1 MLSSKSDA
9 KTEARF
15 AARLDVL
22 MERVDTLAATVAT
35 TASAMAHK
43 DGEIATL
50 RRDLEAR
57 DETLAALAA
66 RVQSGSPAGDP
77 GGLKR
82 LEDAVASLAAE
93 RSKHGNTKQLEDI
106 AAKVGLLGQRLETL
120 SAAVSTTAAG
130 LAGRDGELAAIR
142 KRLESAGGSATTAA
156 STDPAVRSQLDELTS
171 TAAGTTAQLDTQA
184 AELAALKE
192 RLERRDAEQQAPAE
206 ELRAMLTT
214 LRTRVES
221 LDGLRA
227 GVTEDELDEKL
238 TETNEAVASLTKRI
252 DALAESLEA
261 TTGLGD
267 REHEL
272 DERITET
279 SDALASLAKRI
290 DALADSVEDATT
302 GLGDKEHELA
312 ALHRHFVE
320 SSGRVETIV
329 GDLREALGAFPDA
342 GPDTLAV
349 LDSRIETAT
358 TGLASVTS
366 RLEQL
371 ESARTDDRAGDLT
384 DRMDALDGRVAALAD
399 EISRAKTLWPVAL
412 RSLEARL
419 DDVARRPAGNPANPP
434 VSEASGNEP
443 EDLLA
448 GLRDSLHAMESV
460 AAELERS
467 SEQHADGAA
476 SVEQPDPGS
485 ETLEPEDVQ
494 EAVAGGA
501 RIVPL
506 RQSDP

>member
-57 DETLAALAA
+57 DETLAALVA
-66 RVQSGSPAGDP
+66 RVQSGSPAGDQ
-77 GGLKR
+77 GELKR
-82 LEDAVASLAAE
+82 LEEAVASLAAE
-93 RSKHGNTKQLEDI
+93 RSKHGNTKQLEDLT
-106 AAKVGLLGQRLETL
+106 AKVGLLGQRLETL

-130 LAGRDGELAAIR
+130 LAGRDGELAAMR
-142 KRLESAGGSATTAA
+142 KRLEAAGPSATAAA
-156 STDPAVRSQLDELTS
+156 SADPALRS
-171 TAAGTTAQLDTQA
+171 
-184 AELAALKE
+184 ELAALKE
-192 RLERRDAEQQAPAE
+192 RLERRDADQHAPAE

-227 GVTEDELDEKL
+227 GVTEDELDERL
-238 TETNEAVASLTKRI
+238 
-252 DALAESLEA
+252 
-261 TTGLGD
+261 
-267 REHEL
+267 
-272 DERITET
+272 TET

-290 DALADSVEDATT
+290 DALAESVEAATT
-302 GLGDKEHELA
+302 GLRDKEHELA

-329 GDLREALGAFPDA
+329 EDLREALGAFPDT
-342 GPDTLAV
+342 GPDALAAI
-349 LDSRIETAT
+349 DSRIDAAAA
-358 TGLASVTS
+358 GLASVTS

-371 ESARTDDRAGDLT
+371 ETARTDDRADALA
-384 DRMDALDGRVAALAD
+384 DRIDALDGRVSALAD

-419 DDVARRPAGNPANPP
+419 DDVARRPADPGPSP
-434 VSEASGNEP
+434 STLDASGTEP

-460 AAELERS
+460 AAELERA
-467 SEQHADGAA
+467 SEQDAKDDAA
-476 SVEQPDPGS
+476 SVDEPDPGS
-485 ETLEPEDVQ
+485 EKLEPADVQ

>member
-1 MLSSKSDA
+1 MLSSKNDA

-43 DGEIATL
+43 DGEIASL

-57 DETLAALAA
+57 DETLAALVA
-66 RVQSGSPAGDP
+66 RVQSGSPAGDQ
-77 GGLKR
+77 GDLKR
-82 LEDAVASLAAE
+82 LQEAVASLAAE
-93 RSKHGNTKQLEDI
+93 RSKHGNTKQLEDVT
-106 AAKVGLLGQRLETL
+106 AKVGLLGQRLETL

-130 LAGRDGELAAIR
+130 LAGRDGELAVMR
-142 KRLESAGGSATTAA
+142 KRLESAGPSATAAA
-156 STDPAVRSQLDELTS
+156 STDPAVRSQLDELAS
-171 TAAGTTAQLDTQA
+171 KAAGTTAQLDSQA
-184 AELAALKE
+184 AEFAELKE

-227 GVTEDELDEKL
+227 GVTEDELDERL
-238 TETNEAVASLTKRI
+238 TETN
-252 DALAESLEA
+252 
-261 TTGLGD
+261 
-267 REHEL
+267 
-272 DERITET
+272 
-279 SDALASLAKRI
+279 DALASLAKRI
-290 DALADSVEDATT
+290 DALAESVEATGLGDKDDELDERLTETNDALASLAKRIDALAESVEAATT

-342 GPDTLAV
+342 GPDTLAA
-349 LDSRIETAT
+349 LDSRIEAAT

-384 DRMDALDGRVAALAD
+384 DRIDALDGRVAALAD

-419 DDVARRPAGNPANPP
+419 DDVARRSAGHAHAA
-434 VSEASGNEP
+434 ASDAGGNEP

-460 AAELERS
+460 AAELERA
-467 SEQHADGAA
+467 SEQRADDDAA
-476 SVEQPDPGS
+476 SAAQPDPGS
-485 ETLEPEDVQ
+485 EAHEPEDVQ